1 MGQLV
6 QPMSAVEAVLLLL
19 DLQELEL
26 AQLQPG
32 PEVPVLEACG
42 GSTLTILPES
52 KLDLCPFWLCH
63 SFSSPVYLCSTFG
76 ENSTVPRLH
85 LGQFFARPEFLNSTN
100 KLLF

>member
-1 MGQLV
+1 MFTILYFDSPDPQLV

-19 DLQELEL
+19 DLQELVVVEPSDNVKLLQELEL

-52 KLDLCPFWLCH
+52 KCKF
-63 SFSSPVYLCSTFG
+63 
-76 ENSTVPRLH
+76 
-85 LGQFFARPEFLNSTN
+85 
-100 KLLF
+100 